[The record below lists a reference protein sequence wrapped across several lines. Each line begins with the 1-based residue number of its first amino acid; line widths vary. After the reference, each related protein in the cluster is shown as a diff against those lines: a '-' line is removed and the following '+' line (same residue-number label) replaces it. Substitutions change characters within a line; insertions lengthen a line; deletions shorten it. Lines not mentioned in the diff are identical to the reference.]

1 LYNELYKAWKSEKSS
16 EKTQPLASDFYQKVQ
31 TYLSGL
37 EQDSASLEAHTLQ
50 GRLTLK
56 EKEIVSRL
64 LQELKETRLQK
75 LVNITKQHGTVDATD
90 LTEEERNLV
99 KGIDDSLQAFE
110 HGRSEPAGTTNT
122 ASEERIELSVVRFLQ
137 DIPEIVGT
145 DLKIYGPYK
154 KEDVASLPNQNAHAL
169 VKQGAAKEIE
179 VRNFHKTAKKDDA
192 NRHQQ

>member
-16 EKTQPLASDFYQKVQ
+16 QKTQPLASDFYQKVQ

-37 EQDSASLEAHTLQ
+37 EQDSVSLEAHTLQ

-56 EKEIVSRL
+56 EKEVVTRL

-99 KGIDDSLQAFE
+99 
-110 HGRSEPAGTTNT
+110 
-122 ASEERIELSVVRFLQ
+122 
-137 DIPEIVGT
+137 
-145 DLKIYGPYK
+145 
-154 KEDVASLPNQNAHAL
+154 
-169 VKQGAAKEIE
+169 
-179 VRNFHKTAKKDDA
+179 
-192 NRHQQ
+192 

>member
-1 LYNELYKAWKSEKSS
+1 MYNELYKAWKSEKSS

-37 EQDSASLEAHTLQ
+37 EQDSASLDAHTLQ

-56 EKEIVSRL
+56 EKEVVSRL
-64 LQELKETRLQK
+64 LQELRETRLQK

-110 HGRSEPAGTTNT
+110 HGRSDLAGTANT
-122 ASEERIELSVVRFLQ
+122 ASEDRIELSVVRFLQ

-154 KEDVASLPNQNAHAL
+154 KEDVASLPDQNARAL

>member
-1 LYNELYKAWKSEKSS
+1 MYNELYKAWKSEKSS
-16 EKTQPLASDFYQKVQ
+16 EKAQPLAGDFYRRVQ
-31 TYLSGL
+31 AYLNGL

-50 GRLTLK
+50 GRLALK
-56 EKEIVSRL
+56 EKEVVTRL
-64 LQELKETRLQK
+64 LRELKEARLQK
-75 LVNITKQHGTVDATD
+75 LVSITKRQGDMDATG
-90 LTEEERNLV
+90 LTDEEKTLV
-99 KGIDDSLQAFE
+99 KGIEDSMKAFGQ
-110 HGRSEPAGTTNT
+110 GRNEPARTGDA
-122 ASEERIELSVVRFLQ
+122 ASEEPIELSVVRFLQ

-154 KEDVASLPNQNAHAL
+154 KEDVGSLPNQNARAL